1 MKKTFLCIA
10 SVMTFGL
17 VSQAQVTIIPKVGA
31 SLGNYA
37 YSENDDDDETKAN
50 TGLTLGAGFNFAL
63 GETFSIQPELLYI
76 QKGSKLVFG
85 SASLS
90 NRMNFLEI
98 PVLGKVSF
106 GSETVKAYV
115 NAGPSLGYALGGRMT
130 AKDDGETES
139 VKIRFGDQ
147 ESTDEVYYMSTEEFN
162 RIDLGLQ
169 FGAGVGF
176 QVGPGTL
183 LLDARYGLGMSNFV
197 KAQKETFGGVTIS
210 MPADGK
216 SRTLAFTVG
225 YAIPLG
231 GN

>member
-1 MKKTFLCIA
+1 M
-10 SVMTFGL
+10 SFGL
-17 VSQAQVTIIPKVGA
+17 VSQAQVSIIPKVGA

-37 YSENDDDDETKAN
+37 YSEDDDDDDDTKYN

-76 QKGSKLVFG
+76 QKGSKEEFG
-85 SASLS
+85 DATLR
-90 NRMNFLEI
+90 NRLNFLEI

-106 GSETVKAYV
+106 GSETVRAYV

-130 AKDDGETES
+130 AQNEDGETEF
-139 VKIRFGDQ
+139 VKVRFGD
-147 ESTDEVYYMSTEEFN
+147 EKSTDDVFYMPTKYFN

-169 FGAGVGF
+169 LGAGVGF
-176 QVGPGTL
+176 QVGPGSL